1 MLRGEALDVALDIR
15 FGSPTFGKWASVL
28 LSGEK
33 MNAIYIPAGFAHAFL
48 ALSDEVEF
56 LYKCSDFYDASD
68 EGGVFWNDPALAIS
82 WGIEKPLLSSRDSRI
97 SISCPDSPRAASCI
111 FMPMSGRI
119 LLIGKTGQV
128 GSELAFRLLPRYEL
142 TALGKA
148 ELDLA
153 NPADIRESVAR
164 ARPAVIINCA
174 AYTRVDE
181 AESHE
186 NLAFE
191 INATAPAVLAEEARK
206 IGAALIHYSTDYVF
220 DGEKRTPYLETDSTN
235 PISAYGR
242 EQVGRRAGHPNCW
255 NSAPH
260 FAHGVGVCALG
271 RNFLLTILR
280 LATERSELRI
290 VNDQF
295 GAPTTN
301 LQIRSGD
308 SQDSR
313 SGAGRSIEDQRAL
326 RHLPF
331 HCAGRNDMVRI
342 CQDHPRNLRIGFSER
357 RLVSSCYE
365 RPRDRC

>member
-1 MLRGEALDVALDIR
+1 
-15 FGSPTFGKWASVL
+15 
-28 LSGEK
+28 
-33 MNAIYIPAGFAHAFL
+33 
-48 ALSDEVEF
+48 
-56 LYKCSDFYDASD
+56 
-68 EGGVFWNDPALAIS
+68 
-82 WGIEKPLLSSRDSRI
+82 
-97 SISCPDSPRAASCI
+97 
-111 FMPMSGRI
+111 MSGRI

-153 NPADIRESVAR
+153 NPADIREAVAR

-242 EQVGRRAGHPNCW
+242 SKLAGEQAIQTAGI
-255 NSAPH
+255 PH
-260 FAHGVGVCALG
+260 LILRTEWVYARSG

-301 LQIRSGD
+301 LQIAAATAKILEAVQADPSKIKERSGIYHFTAQGETTWFEFAKTILETCASD
-308 SQDSR
+308 PPSDDWYR
-313 SGAGRSIEDQRAL
+313 VATNGRAIAAERIVPIKTAEYPTPARRPAYSVLSNERLRATFGFQLPDWREQL
-326 RHLPF
+326 REILGS
-331 HCAGRNDMVRI
+331 ARG
-342 CQDHPRNLRIGFSER
+342 
-357 RLVSSCYE
+357 
-365 RPRDRC
+365 